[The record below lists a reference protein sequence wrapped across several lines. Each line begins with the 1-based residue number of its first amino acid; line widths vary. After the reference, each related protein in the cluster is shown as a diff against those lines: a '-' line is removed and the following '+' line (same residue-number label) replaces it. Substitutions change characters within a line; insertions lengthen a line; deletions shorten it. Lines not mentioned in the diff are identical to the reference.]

1 MFLFLIYIFIF
12 DNRARILENSGP
24 IGLALMV
31 VISES
36 FLQHLEGRAMQEA
49 LAKNFALLTDKRYV
63 DDSHARFE
71 TAHESHSFLNILNKQ
86 NKTIHNGKRRSITKT
101 ELFRCYNYKHWCRG
115 IEFKIHRKNA
125 ITNAQIKPQSYVNP
139 ALIRGVFKGF
149 VSRAKKL
156 CSDKISRWGIK
167 FSCRYVC

>member
-1 MFLFLIYIFIF
+1 M
-12 DNRARILENSGP
+12 RILENSGP

-36 FLQHLEGRAMQEA
+36 FLQHLESRAMQEA
-49 LAKNFALLTDKRYV
+49 LVKNFALLTDKRYV

-86 NKTIHNGKRRSITKT
+86 NKTIQYTMEKEDQLQKLNFLVVTIINTGAG
-101 ELFRCYNYKHWCRG
+101 EY
-115 IEFKIHRKNA
+115 EFKIHRKTA

-139 ALIRGVFKGF
+139 ALIRGIFKGF
-149 VSRAKKL
+149 VSR
-156 CSDKISRWGIK
+156 
-167 FSCRYVC
+167 V